1 MLFPWFTALF
11 LLTQLPIFMFS
22 LAGVLHYFTTCRLLD
37 TECIICQNVCV
48 LFCWWGETSA
58 LQVLNLVVKPGLYC
72 NYNNPLRSFGPLWAT
87 SPPVVHVLS
96 LSSPFYSSSSHLP
109 SHNPL
114 WLPLLHC
121 TDACFDVCLVQGAIS
136 SLAACLW
143 LQVWICVCVCQDT
156 VKYFQGQGMSC
167 IQCAQQVLEPKQQ
180 SEKRFLIWCHFE
192 QDYLIYRCLLKP
204 LDVTAIAVVMI

>member
-96 LSSPFYSSSSHLP
+96 LSPLLSTPRLLIFLPTILSDCPSCTVLMPVLMSAWSKEQSHL
-109 SHNPL
+109 
-114 WLPLLHC
+114 
-121 TDACFDVCLVQGAIS
+121 
-136 SLAACLW
+136 
-143 LQVWICVCVCQDT
+143 LQPVFGCKCEYVCVCVKTLWSISKDKGWVAYSVLNKSWNLNNK
-156 VKYFQGQGMSC
+156 VKSAFWSDATLSRTTSFIG
-167 IQCAQQVLEPKQQ
+167 AFWNL
-180 SEKRFLIWCHFE
+180 
-192 QDYLIYRCLLKP
+192 
-204 LDVTAIAVVMI
+204 

>member
-1 MLFPWFTALF
+1 MCVCCSVGEAKLQLYRFWILLWNQVCIVTITIPWGVLDRCEPHH
-11 LLTQLPIFMFS
+11 LLWFMF
-22 LAGVLHYFTTCRLLD
+22 
-37 TECIICQNVCV
+37 
-48 LFCWWGETSA
+48 
-58 LQVLNLVVKPGLYC
+58 
-72 NYNNPLRSFGPLWAT
+72 
-87 SPPVVHVLS
+87 S